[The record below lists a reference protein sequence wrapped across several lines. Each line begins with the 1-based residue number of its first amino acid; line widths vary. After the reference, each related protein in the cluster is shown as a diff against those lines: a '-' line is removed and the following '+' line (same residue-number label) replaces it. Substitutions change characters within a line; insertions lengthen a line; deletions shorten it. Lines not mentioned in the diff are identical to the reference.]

1 MRSNEKFT
9 GNIDWLTVLIY
20 LVLVL
25 IGWATIYSA
34 VYTDGL
40 SPFNTAGGGTA
51 VNTGKQFQ
59 WIVGCLVIAAIIL
72 IIDGKFFV
80 TFSYPIFWFFIP
92 LLIGVMFFGAMVK
105 GQRNWIRIG
114 GFQMQPS
121 ELAKFTTSLALAKY
135 LSTLNVDIRKWRDKW
150 KAFAIV
156 GLPMAIVL
164 IQGDAGSAIV
174 FAVFALVLFREG
186 LEPYFL
192 IIGTAVIFLS
202 VIALVVP
209 KLWYLWIAFAAIG
222 GLLAY
227 LNFKNRRLVYAI
239 AGIAIVA
246 SVYVTGVDVIFNHLK
261 SHQRDRINVLLG
273 REVEKGKDW
282 NIRQSIIAI
291 GSGGLAGK
299 GYLQGTQTKL
309 KFVPEQS
316 TDFIFSS
323 IGEEWGFA
331 GSIIIIGLFMALLMR
346 LLYLSE
352 RQRSKYSRIYGY
364 CVVSVL
370 FFHFLINIGMAIGV
384 APVIG
389 IPLPFI
395 SYGGSSL
402 LAFTILLFVFL
413 RLDSQRLEVLR

>member
-1 MRSNEKFT
+1 MRNNEKFT
-9 GNIDWLTVLIY
+9 GNIDWLSVLIY
-20 LVLVL
+20 LALVL
-25 IGWATIYSA
+25 IGWAAIYSA
-34 VYTDGL
+34 VYTEGL
-40 SPFNTAGGGTA
+40 SPFNTVGRDTT

-59 WIVGCLVIAAIIL
+59 WIVASLIIGAIIL

-80 TFSYPIFWFFIP
+80 TFSYAIYGIFIP
-92 LLIGVMFFGAMVK
+92 LLIGVMFFGAISH

-114 GFQMQPS
+114 SFQMQPS

-135 LSTLNVDIRKWRDKW
+135 LSTLNIDIRKWKDKW
-150 KAFAIV
+150 KAFAII
-156 GLPMAIVL
+156 GLPMIIVMV
-164 IQGDAGSAIV
+164 QGDAGSAIV
-174 FAVFALVLFREG
+174 FVVFALVLFREG
-186 LEPYFL
+186 LESYFL
-192 IIGTAVIFLS
+192 IIGGSVIFLS
-202 VIALVVP
+202 VIALVTP
-209 KLWYLWIAFAAIG
+209 KLWYLWVVF
-222 GLLAY
+222 LAVAGILSY
-227 LNFKNRRLVYAI
+227 LNFKNRQLVYI
-239 AGIAIVA
+239 ITGIALVA
-246 SVYVTGVDVIFNHLK
+246 SVYVTGVNFIFGHLK
-261 SHQRDRINVLLG
+261 SHQKDRINVLLG

-291 GSGGLAGK
+291 GSGGAIGK

-323 IGEEWGFA
+323 IGEEFGFA
-331 GSIIIIGLFMALLMR
+331 GSFLIIGLFVGLLMR
-346 LLYLSE
+346 LMYLAE
-352 RQRSKYSRIYGY
+352 RQRSKYSRVYGY
-364 CVVSVL
+364 CVVSIL

-402 LAFTILLFVFL
+402 LAFTLLLFVFL

>member
-1 MRSNEKFT
+1 MRNEEKFT
-9 GNIDWLTVLIY
+9 GNIDWLTVLIFI
-20 LVLVL
+20 VLVL

-34 VYTDGL
+34 VYTEGL
-40 SPFNTAGGGTA
+40 SPFNTAGSGTA

-59 WIVGCLVIAAIIL
+59 WIVGCCVVAAIIL

-80 TFSYPIFWFFIP
+80 TFSYPIFAAFIP

-114 GFQMQPS
+114 SFQMQPS
-121 ELAKFTTSLALAKY
+121 ELAKFTTSLALAKF
-135 LSTLNVDIRKWRDKW
+135 LSGLNVDLRKWRDKW
-150 KAFAIV
+150 KAFAII
-156 GLPMAIVL
+156 GLPMMIVL

-174 FAVFALVLFREG
+174 FLVFALVLFREG
-186 LEPYFL
+186 LESYFL
-192 IIGTAVIFLS
+192 IIGGSVIFLS
-202 VIALVVP
+202 VIALIVP
-209 KLWYLWIAFAAIG
+209 KLWYMWAAFAVIGAI
-222 GLLAY
+222 LIY
-227 LNFKNRRLVYAI
+227 FNYKKRQLVYLI
-239 AGIAIVA
+239 TGIVLVSSI
-246 SVYVTGVDVIFNHLK
+246 YVTGVNFIFSHLK

-282 NIRQSIIAI
+282 NIKQSIIAI
-291 GSGGLAGK
+291 GSGGLTGK

-323 IGEEWGFA
+323 IGEEWGFV
-331 GSIIIIGLFMALLMR
+331 GSVVIIGLFMGLLMR
-346 LLYLSE
+346 LMYLAE

-370 FFHFLINIGMAIGV
+370 FFHFLINIGMAIGI

-402 LAFTILLFVFL
+402 LAFTIMLFVFL

>member
-1 MRSNEKFT
+1 MRNDQKFT

-40 SPFNTAGGGTA
+40 SPFNTAGSGTA

-59 WIVGCLVIAAIIL
+59 WIIGCIVIAAIIL

-80 TFSYPIFWFFIP
+80 TFSYPIFGAFIP

-121 ELAKFTTSLALAKY
+121 ELAKFTTSLALAKF
-135 LSTLNVDIRKWRDKW
+135 LSGLNVDVRKWRDKW
-150 KAFAIV
+150 KAFAII
-156 GLPMAIVL
+156 GLPMMIVL

-186 LEPYFL
+186 LESYYL
-192 IIGTAVIFLS
+192 IIGGSVIFLS

-209 KLWYLWIAFAAIG
+209 KLWYMWVAFAAIG
-222 GLLAY
+222 GILIY
-227 LNFKNRRLVYAI
+227 FNYKKRQLVYLI
-239 AGIAIVA
+239 TGIVLVSSI
-246 SVYVTGVDVIFNHLK
+246 YVTGVNFIFAHLK

-282 NIRQSIIAI
+282 NIKQSIIAI
-291 GSGGLAGK
+291 GSGGLTGK

-309 KFVPEQS
+309 KFVPEKS

-331 GSIIIIGLFMALLMR
+331 GSIVIIGLFMGLLMR

-370 FFHFLINIGMAIGV
+370 FFHFLINVGMAIGV

>member
-1 MRSNEKFT
+1 MRNNEKFT
-9 GNIDWLTVLIY
+9 GNIDWLSVLIY
-20 LVLVL
+20 LALVLV
-25 IGWATIYSA
+25 GWAAIYSA
-34 VYTDGL
+34 VYTEGL
-40 SPFNTAGGGTA
+40 SPFNTAGSGTA

-59 WIVGCLVIAAIIL
+59 WIVASVVTGAIIL
-72 IIDGKFFV
+72 IIDGKFFA
-80 TFSYPIFWFFIP
+80 TFSYAIYGLFIP
-92 LLIGVMFFGAMVK
+92 LLIGVMFFGDMHK
-105 GQRNWIRIG
+105 GQRNWMHIG

-156 GLPMAIVL
+156 GLPMIIVFV
-164 IQGDAGSAIV
+164 QGDAGSAIV
-174 FAVFALVLFREG
+174 FVVFALVLFREG
-186 LEPYFL
+186 LESYFL
-192 IIGTAVIFLS
+192 IIGGSVIFLS
-202 VIALVVP
+202 LLALVVP
-209 KLWYLWIAFAAIG
+209 KLWFLWVAFSAIAGILIYF
-222 GLLAY
+222 
-227 LNFKNRRLVYAI
+227 NFKNRQLVYLI
-239 AGIAIVA
+239 TGIALVA
-246 SVYVTGVDVIFNHLK
+246 SVYVTGVNFIFDHLK

-282 NIRQSIIAI
+282 NIKQSIIAI
-291 GSGGLAGK
+291 GSGGLVGK

-323 IGEEWGFA
+323 IGEEFGFA
-331 GSIIIIGLFMALLMR
+331 GSCVIIGLFVGLLMR
-346 LLYLSE
+346 LMYLAE
-352 RQRSKYSRIYGY
+352 RQRSKYSRVYGY
-364 CVVSVL
+364 CVVSIL

-402 LAFTILLFVFL
+402 LAFTLLLFVFL

>member
-1 MRSNEKFT
+1 MRNDQKFT

-40 SPFNTAGGGTA
+40 SPFNTAGSGTA

-59 WIVGCLVIAAIIL
+59 WIIGCIVIAAIIL

-80 TFSYPIFWFFIP
+80 TFSYPIFGAFIP

-121 ELAKFTTSLALAKY
+121 ELAKFTTSLALAKF
-135 LSTLNVDIRKWRDKW
+135 LSGLNVDVRKWRDKW
-150 KAFAIV
+150 KAFAII
-156 GLPMAIVL
+156 GLPMMIVL

-186 LEPYFL
+186 LESYYL
-192 IIGTAVIFLS
+192 IIGGSVIFLS

-209 KLWYLWIAFAAIG
+209 KLWYMWVAFAAIG
-222 GLLAY
+222 GILIY
-227 LNFKNRRLVYAI
+227 FNYKKRQLVYLI
-239 AGIAIVA
+239 TGIVLVSSI
-246 SVYVTGVDVIFNHLK
+246 YVTGVNFIFAHLK

-282 NIRQSIIAI
+282 NIKQSIIAI
-291 GSGGLAGK
+291 GSGGLTGK

-331 GSIIIIGLFMALLMR
+331 GSIVIIGLFMGLLMR

-370 FFHFLINIGMAIGV
+370 FFHFLINVGMAIGV

>member
-1 MRSNEKFT
+1 MRNDEKFT
-9 GNIDWLTVLIY
+9 GNIDWLSVLIY
-20 LVLVL
+20 VALVL

-34 VYTDGL
+34 VFTEGL
-40 SPFNTAGGGTA
+40 SPFNTAGSGTA

-59 WIVGCLVIAAIIL
+59 WIIASLVVGGLIL

-80 TFSYPIFWFFIP
+80 TFSYPIYAFFIP
-92 LLIGVMFFGAMVK
+92 LLIGVMFFGAVSH

-114 GFQMQPS
+114 GFQLQPS
-121 ELAKFTTSLALAKY
+121 ELTKFTTSLALAKY
-135 LSTLNVDIRKWRDKW
+135 LSGLNVDIRRWRDKW
-150 KAFAIV
+150 KAFAII
-156 GLPMAIVL
+156 GIPMAIVL

-174 FAVFALVLFREG
+174 FVVFALVLFREG
-186 LEPYFL
+186 LESYFL
-192 IIGTAVIFLS
+192 IIGGSVIFLS
-202 VIALVVP
+202 VIALIVP
-209 KLWYLWIAFAAIG
+209 KLWYLWIVFAAIG
-222 GLLAY
+222 GIFIY
-227 LNFKNRRLVYAI
+227 FNYKKRQLVYLI
-239 AGIAIVA
+239 SGIVLVSCI
-246 SVYVTGVDVIFNHLK
+246 YVTGVNFIFDHLK

-282 NIRQSIIAI
+282 NIKQSIIAI
-291 GSGGLAGK
+291 GSGGLTGK

-323 IGEEWGFA
+323 IGEEWGFM
-331 GSIIIIGLFMALLMR
+331 GSVIIIGLFMGLLMR

-352 RQRSKYSRIYGY
+352 RQRSKFSRIYGY
-364 CVVSVL
+364 CVVSIL